1 MRIRSQTLQG
11 SIEMGG
17 NNFQRT
23 LRGRG
28 RGRRHERGRG
38 AGTTSAF
45 QNGQAPSALEAFLA
59 NMLLA
64 DFAPEDVVVSKAAP
78 MFGDLG
84 SPTKGCSVE
93 VGKNLEG
100 DFARKDGQGVYPDK
114 VAELFCEQGELGE
127 AAHCEYALE
136 DELPPGVRG
145 GGEVGPD

>member
-1 MRIRSQTLQG
+1 MTIKSQTLQG
-11 SIEMGG
+11 SVEMGG
-17 NNFQRT
+17 GSFQRT
-23 LRGRG
+23 LRRRG

-45 QNGQAPSALEAFLA
+45 QNRQAPSALEAFLP

-64 DFAPEDVVVSKAAP
+64 DFVPEDIVVSKAAP
-78 MFGDLG
+78 VSGDLG

-100 DFARKDGQGVYPDK
+100 NFAREDGEGVYSDE

-127 AAHCEYALE
+127 AAHCE
-136 DELPPGVRG
+136 
-145 GGEVGPD
+145 